1 MVRARSKT
9 SKLLN
14 SVLIIL
20 LMLMIAVSIPQIGIL
35 AAGLLILLLSAWL
48 IYYNSISYDRLY
60 ISTDVNNRLQ

>member
-14 SVLIIL
+14 SALIIL
-20 LMLMIAVSIPQIGIL
+20 LMLLIAVSIPQIGFL

-60 ISTDVNNRLQ
+60 ISTDVNNKF